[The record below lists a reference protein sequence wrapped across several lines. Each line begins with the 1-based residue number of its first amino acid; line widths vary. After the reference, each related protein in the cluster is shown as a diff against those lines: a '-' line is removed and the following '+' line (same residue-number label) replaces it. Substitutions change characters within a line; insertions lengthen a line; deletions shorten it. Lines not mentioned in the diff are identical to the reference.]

1 MDAAKLS
8 SLRRHLASYLP
19 ADLLDRVWEGGFCV
33 QRQPSFRLNTLR
45 LGLGLGPGPGPGLR
59 PEASSGESRRSG
71 QGGGGGQG
79 AGAGQMGGRGAA
91 ARSLLGAFASL
102 WGGASAPSV
111 ADAARPSGGAEALE
125 AEAREVVR
133 QLLEGFGL
141 DPSTPVEACPYLPA
155 ARLLPAACAPH
166 VRVGGP
172 AKDLPPL
179 KAGSAYFMGLSSML
193 PTLAL
198 MAPHPGAG
206 APGAP
211 AHAPAGGGSSGG
223 SSRGRGMVPRAGA
236 GARGGGR
243 EGAPGLRV
251 LDLCA
256 APGGKTALLADL
268 LGGAAGGSIVAVDAS
283 WPRLQRMRYNLER
296 LLPEPGDSAGGSG
309 EPPGPHASVSG
320 WDAPAASHS
329 ANRRMWQ
336 YGCVTAVHA
345 DGTRLE
351 VDPHTGQPLVT
362 GNRQRTAHV
371 RHRVGGFGGGDGGLY
386 GVGALYDRVLVDA
399 PCTGLGRLQLLRPE
413 DTWPDGWDEQ
423 AGRRAAIRQRML
435 LRRAAALVRPGGTIV
450 YSTCTLDPQENE
462 MVVAWLLG
470 EVEGIRL
477 VEPLL
482 PMPMPATGPA
492 PGPGATSTPPSEPGP
507 GADCGP
513 DGQAQPGA
521 SLAKPLP
528 FATAPRRIDAAR
540 ATHPA
545 TAAPPNPPS
554 G

>member
-268 LGGAAGGSIVAVDAS
+268 LGGAAGGSIVAVDAR
-283 WPRLQRMRYNLER
+283 RL
-296 LLPEPGDSAGGSG
+296 
-309 EPPGPHASVSG
+309 
-320 WDAPAASHS
+320 APAAAHEVQPR
-329 ANRRMWQ
+329 APPAR
-336 YGCVTAVHA
+336 
-345 DGTRLE
+345 TRGLS
-351 VDPHTGQPLVT
+351 G
-362 GNRQRTAHV
+362 RQW
-371 RHRVGGFGGGDGGLY
+371 
-386 GVGALYDRVLVDA
+386 VLVDA